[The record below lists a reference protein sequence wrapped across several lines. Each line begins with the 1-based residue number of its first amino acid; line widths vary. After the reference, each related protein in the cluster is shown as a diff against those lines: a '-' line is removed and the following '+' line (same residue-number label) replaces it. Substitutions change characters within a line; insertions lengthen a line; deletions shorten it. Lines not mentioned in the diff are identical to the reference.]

1 MITALV
7 DTSFLFALTNRND
20 ASHSACAAVTQSVRL
35 QPVVPVTVLP
45 EIAHLLDAQLGHHI
59 MQQFVEQI
67 TQPIWTLETLTRDDL
82 QRAAG
87 LLQQYHDNRLDFVDA
102 TIIAIAERLNIKRVL
117 TLDKRHFQVVQP
129 NHCKSFEILP

>member
-1 MITALV
+1 MTALV

-20 ASHSACAAVTQSVRL
+20 ASHSACAAVAQSMRF

-45 EIAHLLDAQLGHHI
+45 EIAYLLDARLGHHI

-67 TQPIWTLETLTRDDL
+67 TQPAWTLESPTTVDV
-82 QRAAG
+82 QRAAA
-87 LLQQYHDNRLDFVDA
+87 LLQKYHDNRLDFVNA

-117 TLDKRHFQVVQP
+117 TLDKRHFQVVNPQ
-129 NHCKSFEILP
+129 HCNSFEILP